1 MTKRQ
6 LKRRFKKLQRR
17 NTKQW
22 KRLSP
27 PQRAMVVA
35 GAVVQVTLLAAAQ
48 IDITR
53 RAPEEIRG
61 SKLVWRLICLVN
73 FVGPILYFAFGRLSP
88 EPAPAPDAA
97 EATPI
102 VA

>member
-1 MTKRQ
+1 M
-6 LKRRFKKLQRR
+6 QRR
-17 NTKQW
+17 ARKQW
-22 KRLSP
+22 RKLDT
-27 PQRAMVVA
+27 PQQTMLVA
-35 GAVVQVTLLAAAQ
+35 GTVVQLTLLAIAQ

-61 SKLVWRLICLVN
+61 SKLLWRLICLVN
-73 FVGPILYFAFGRLSP
+73 FIGPILYFAFGRLT
-88 EPAPAPDAA
+88 PAPATDAI